1 MIQEIAVEPFEQ
13 GTAIV
18 TVAPVDSSGT
28 ALTFDLLENPQ
39 WQLMK
44 ESGSVVNGRTFADSS
59 MTSLQFVLTGD
70 DLAIFGT
77 SDRGNRVISFQ
88 ATYLGSL
95 DDGTTFTAKV
105 VAEGEFNVQKVLG
118 QVDDLS

>member
-1 MIQEIAVEPFEQ
+1 MIQEITVEPFEQ

-18 TVAPVDSSGT
+18 TITLTDEAST
-28 ALTFDLLENPQ
+28 ALVFTDLTNPQ

-44 ESGSVVNGRTFADSS
+44 ESGSVVNNRTFALSS
-59 MTSLQFVLTGD
+59 MTSLQFVLSGD

-88 ATYLGSL
+88 ADYDGSL
-95 DDGTTFTAKV
+95 DDGTTFTGTV
-105 VAEGEFNVQKVLG
+105 IAEGKFNIQKVLG

>member
-18 TVAPVDSSGT
+18 TVAPVDSNGT
-28 ALTFDLLENPQ
+28 AITFDLLENPQ

-44 ESGSVVNGRTFADSS
+44 ESGSVVNDRTFASS
-59 MTSLQFVLTGD
+59 AMTSLQFILTGD

-88 ATYLGSL
+88 STYLGRL
-95 DDGTTFTAKV
+95 DDGTTFIAKV
-105 VAEGEFNVQKVLG
+105 VAEGRFNVQKVLG